1 MMYKIGNTNDL
12 CYRFLLY
19 INQLY
24 GDIATMAKSN
34 FFEKIS
40 CSTQESQ
47 VQETYNEMFKSVFK
61 INTVDRK
68 CQCDGYIDTRFDDT
82 DISMLIEYK
91 YDIRMK
97 DKIERARV
105 IAQCVGYLH
114 KFEESGITLPKLVFI
129 GDINECMIIHTND
142 LIKFL
147 DLDCVNWDI
156 APCNLCQ
163 ENNLIMPIVKSI
175 NPWVYDVDSNF
186 NFDDVANKIISLCKG
201 INQQVHITEKNIE
214 KIFNNFCKR
223 VLKNA
228 NKISAN
234 DLVAVFIGAMLDQ
247 EHYYKHPTKKNTL
260 IANGVTVAINGDEYD
275 AFMNQHS
282 TDYSPKEKRI
292 FASISDRLIED
303 TNRRNKG
310 EFYTPT
316 IWVDYAHKL
325 ITEQFGS
332 RWKEGFVVYDCCCG
346 TKNLTRDYRFKELY
360 CSTLEQAEL
369 DISKNYNKEAI
380 SFQFDFLNDSLD
392 DLKVKA
398 PGLLDAFENNKPI
411 MFFIN
416 PPYVKPNGANGNTS
430 QSSNVCKEMHNID
443 GFKQS
448 ELICQFLWRILN
460 IKRAFNLTNCC
471 IACFTKPTWLC
482 GESTNKFRKL
492 FFQHFKFTNGIMF
505 NAGEFANVSA
515 QWGITFN
522 MWRPGECINKNEFEH
537 TLVKSNNDE
546 ITEIGRKNLYNR
558 DNSCYIESAKYLTD
572 DAYKNRT
579 SVGCFILDIKSNELS
594 LVQKNIPEASLDFHV
609 RINGDY
615 VQNNNTCYIKSGV
628 DKHSSVNAGGNGVV
642 VVKNNFLK
650 ACMIYAMRNV
660 IQTNWII
667 DKDSYIID
675 PNREYPE
682 SFITDC
688 LVYSLFSNYV
698 VSMHHEQGSL
708 KNEMFWMSKKSI
720 LYLAEQYNNT
730 ECYEDGITSEDSFA
744 YNKLTERT
752 DTLTDISIKVIAAGR
767 DLVINSFKYREL
779 FNESHPEYQINNWDA
794 GWYQIKALL
803 KEFMPDDL
811 KTFRTLHKQ
820 LGDKIRQQVYELGF
834 LK

>member
-1 MMYKIGNTNDL
+1 MQVICVTDIN
-12 CYRFLLY
+12 Y
-19 INQLY
+19 INPRY
-24 GDIATMAKSN
+24 GDITFMAKPN

-114 KFEESGITLPKLVFI
+114 KFEESGMALPKLVFI

-147 DLDCVNWDI
+147 DIDCVNWDI

-186 NFDDVANKIISLCKG
+186 KFDDIANKIISLCKG

-223 VLKNA
+223 VLKNS
-228 NKISAN
+228 NNISAN

-260 IANGVTVAINGDEYD
+260 IANGTNIAINGDEYD

-332 RWKEGFVVYDCCCG
+332 RWKEGFIVYDCCCG

-369 DISKNYNKEAI
+369 DISKNYNKEAT

-398 PGLLDAFENNKPI
+398 PGLLSAFENNKPI

-416 PPYVKPNGANGNTS
+416 PPYVKPNGANGNVS

-460 IKRAFNLTNCC
+460 IKRTYHLTNCC

-482 GESTNKFRKL
+482 GESTSCFRKL

-505 NAGEFANVSA
+505 NAGEFSNVSSL
-515 QWGITFN
+515 WGITFN
-522 MWRPGECINKNEFEH
+522 LWRPGECNNKNEFEH
-537 TLVKSNNDE
+537 TLTRSTIDGE
-546 ITEIGRKNLYNR
+546 IEEIGTKVLYNR
-558 DNSCYIESAKYLTD
+558 DGINYIPCSKLIAQGVKQYNANKL
-572 DAYKNRT
+572 AFK
-579 SVGCFILDIKSNELS
+579 FDIKTNTVKAQYKKVPDDYLS
-594 LVQKNIPEASLDFHV
+594 LHIGLH
-609 RINGDY
+609 GDY
-615 VQNNNTCYIKSGV
+615 VQNNNACYIKSGI
-628 DKHSSVNAGGNGVV
+628 DNEARDTIGSNAIT
-642 VVKNNFLK
+642 KQNFLS
-650 ACMIYAMRNV
+650 ACMIYAMRSV

-688 LVYSLFSNYV
+688 LVYSLFSNYA

-720 LYLAEQYNNT
+720 LDLAEQYNNT
-730 ECYEDGITSEDSFA
+730 DCYEDGITSEDSFT
-744 YNKLTERT
+744 YNKLTERA
-752 DTLTDISIKVIAAGR
+752 DTLTDTAIKVLSAGR
-767 DLVINSFKYREL
+767 NLIINSFQYREL
-779 FNESHPEYQINNWDA
+779 FNDSHPEYQINNWDA
-794 GWYQIKALL
+794 GWYQIKVLL

-811 KTFRTLHKQ
+811 KTFRALHKQ
-820 LGDKIRQQVYELGF
+820 LGDKIRQQLYELCF

>member
-1 MMYKIGNTNDL
+1 MKHKIGNTSDL

-19 INQLY
+19 INQRY
-24 GDIATMAKSN
+24 GDIAIMAKSN

-114 KFEESGITLPKLVFI
+114 KFEESGMTLPKLVFI

-142 LIKFL
+142 LLKFL

-156 APCNLCQ
+156 SPCNLCQ

-186 NFDDVANKIISLCKG
+186 KFDDIANKIISLCKG

-223 VLKNA
+223 VLKNS
-228 NKISAN
+228 NNISAN
-234 DLVAVFIGAMLDQ
+234 DLVAVFIGVMLDQ

-260 IANGVTVAINGDEYD
+260 IANGTNIAINGDEYD

-332 RWKEGFVVYDCCCG
+332 RWKDGFVVYDCCCG

-369 DISKNYNKEAI
+369 DISKNYNKEAT

-398 PGLLDAFENNKPI
+398 PGLLSAFENNKPI

-416 PPYVKPNGANGNTS
+416 PPYVKPNGANGNVS
-430 QSSNVCKEMHNID
+430 QSSNVCKEMYNID

-460 IKRAFNLTNCC
+460 IKRTFNLTNCC

-482 GESTNKFRKL
+482 GESTKKFRKL

-522 MWRPGECINKNEFEH
+522 MWRPGECDNKNEFEH
-537 TLVKSNNDE
+537 TLTRSNIDSE
-546 ITEIGRKNLYNR
+546 IEEIGTKVLYNR
-558 DNSCYIESAKYLTD
+558 DDINYIPCSKLISQGVKQYKENKLTF
-572 DAYKNRT
+572 K
-579 SVGCFILDIKSNELS
+579 FDIKTNTIKVQYKKVPDDYLS
-594 LVQKNIPEASLDFHV
+594 LHIGLH
-609 RINGDY
+609 GDY
-615 VQNNNTCYIKSGV
+615 VQNNSACYIKGGIDNDARDTIGS
-628 DKHSSVNAGGNGVV
+628 NAIT
-642 VVKNNFLK
+642 KQNFLS

-688 LVYSLFSNYV
+688 LVYSLFSNYA

-708 KNEMFWMSKKSI
+708 KNDMFWMSKKSI
-720 LYLAEQYNNT
+720 LDLAEQYNNT
-730 ECYEDGITSEDSFA
+730 ECYEDGVTSEESFA
-744 YNKLTERT
+744 YNKLTERV
-752 DTLTDISIKVIAAGR
+752 DTLTDTAIKVLSAGR
-767 DLVINSFKYREL
+767 NLIINSFQYREL
-779 FNESHPEYQINNWDA
+779 FNESHPEYQINNWDC
-794 GWYQIKALL
+794 GFYQIKALL
-803 KEFMPDDL
+803 KEFMPNEL

-820 LGDKIRQQVYELGF
+820 LADKMRPMIYELVF

>member
-1 MMYKIGNTNDL
+1 
-12 CYRFLLY
+12 
-19 INQLY
+19 
-24 GDIATMAKSN
+24 MAKSN

-114 KFEESGITLPKLVFI
+114 KFEESGMALPKLVFI

-163 ENNLIMPIVKSI
+163 ENNLIMLIVKSI

-186 NFDDVANKIISLCKG
+186 KFDDIANKIISLCKG

-260 IANGVTVAINGDEYD
+260 IANGATIAINGDEYD

-325 ITEQFGS
+325 ITERFGS

-369 DISKNYNKEAI
+369 DISKNYNKEAT

-398 PGLLDAFENNKPI
+398 PGLLNAFENNKPI

-430 QSSNVCKEMHNID
+430 QSSNVCKEMRNID

-460 IKRAFNLTNCC
+460 IKRTYHLTNCC

-482 GESTNKFRKL
+482 GESTSRFRKL

-537 TLVKSNNDE
+537 TLTRSTIDGE
-546 ITEIGRKNLYNR
+546 IEEIGTKVLYNR
-558 DNSCYIESAKYLTD
+558 DGINYIPCSKLISQVVKQYNANKL
-572 DAYKNRT
+572 AFK
-579 SVGCFILDIKSNELS
+579 FDIKTNTIKALYKKAPDDYLS
-594 LVQKNIPEASLDFHV
+594 LHIGLH
-609 RINGDY
+609 GDC
-615 VQNNNTCYIKSGV
+615 VQNNNACYIKSGIDNEV
-628 DKHSSVNAGGNGVV
+628 RDTIGSNAIT
-642 VVKNNFLK
+642 KQNFLS

-688 LVYSLFSNYV
+688 LVYSLFSNYA

-720 LYLAEQYNNT
+720 LDLAEQYNNT
-730 ECYEDGITSEDSFA
+730 ECYEDDITSEDSFA
-744 YNKLTERT
+744 YNKLTERA
-752 DTLTDISIKVIAAGR
+752 DTLTDIAIKVLAAGR
-767 DLVINSFKYREL
+767 NLIINSFQYREL
-779 FNESHPEYQINNWDA
+779 FNESHPEYQINNWDC
-794 GWYQIKALL
+794 GFYQLKALL
-803 KEFMPDDL
+803 KEFMQDDL
-811 KTFRTLHKQ
+811 KAFRTLHKQ